1 MDLNSLWQNLSH
13 PTELIK
19 ALSYPGIFAIIF
31 SETAFLVGFF
41 LPGDTL
47 LLSAGALTA
56 GNTPLLSLGAVI
68 PTIIVAAIA
77 GDTSAYFIGRRY
89 GPALFRRPESR
100 FFKPEYMEKAE
111 VFFAKYGAFTLTMAK
126 FVPVI
131 RAFAPTL
138 AGTSGMPYSRFIA
151 FSALGAVLWAS
162 SLTTLAHFLA
172 ALIPPE
178 LLDKYVLAF
187 VGVVLLT
194 AIGVSLFAVFSGRR
208 VH

>member
-1 MDLNSLWQNLSH
+1 MDLSALWQTLTH
-13 PTELIK
+13 PVELIK

-56 GNTPLLSLGAVI
+56 GTTPLLSLGAVI

-77 GDTSAYFIGRRY
+77 GDSTAYFIGRRY

-111 VFFAKYGAFTLTMAK
+111 VFFAKYGAFTLTVAK

-138 AGTSGMPYSRFIA
+138 AGTSGMPYSRFIV

-178 LLDKYVLAF
+178 LLDKYVLIF

-194 AIGVSLFAVFSGRR
+194 AICVSLFAVFSGRR